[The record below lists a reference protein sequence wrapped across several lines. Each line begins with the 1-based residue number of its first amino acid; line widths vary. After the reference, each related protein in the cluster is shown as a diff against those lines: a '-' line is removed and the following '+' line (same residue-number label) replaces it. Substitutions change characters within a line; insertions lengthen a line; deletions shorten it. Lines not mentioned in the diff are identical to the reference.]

1 MPKKTLRAKCLEAAQ
16 LLARISEADDNG
28 WCTCWSCKE
37 RFHYKS
43 GDGGHFIPKGQ
54 SSYWALRP
62 ENIHFQCKGC
72 NGFGMKFGVAESQYT
87 ISMIKEY
94 GEAFVRNMHETRRTP
109 IKMYKKDYEEFL
121 KITNEKIR
129 AHKRRLGEL

>member
-1 MPKKTLRAKCLEAAQ
+1 
-16 LLARISEADDNG
+16 
-28 WCTCWSCKE
+28 
-37 RFHYKS
+37 
-43 GDGGHFIPKGQ
+43 
-54 SSYWALRP
+54 
-62 ENIHFQCKGC
+62 
-72 NGFGMKFGVAESQYT
+72 MKFGVAESQYT